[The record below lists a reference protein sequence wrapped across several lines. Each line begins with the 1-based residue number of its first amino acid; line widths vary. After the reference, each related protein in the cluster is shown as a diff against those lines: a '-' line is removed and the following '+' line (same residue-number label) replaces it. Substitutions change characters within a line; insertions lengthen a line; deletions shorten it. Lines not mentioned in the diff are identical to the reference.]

1 MTDIIQWLKAVQPK
15 PSAYSEELFAQGVNL
30 LTPHL
35 NSKLLREHY
44 KNLLK
49 AGRRVPAI
57 RKKLLYQQLL
67 RVAKMAD
74 AMAEKKS
81 ELSSDLP
88 ELPAEL
94 PTAEAPPAETP
105 PAETPPAETPPAE
118 TPPEKTLPEEAPP
131 AETPP
136 AEAPKA
142 AKKKTPKA

>member
-94 PTAEAPPAETP
+94 PTAELPTSEA
-105 PAETPPAETPPAE
+105 
-118 TPPEKTLPEEAPP
+118 LPEEAPP
-131 AETPP
+131 EETPSAETPPEETPPEETPP